1 MDNFTS
7 WAMQKADE
15 IVMRQKGLKHGE
27 IRPGSDA
34 SHLRDAILEALIEA
48 YGLGQEPIG
57 DD

>member
-15 IVMRQKGLKHGE
+15 IVMRHEHLKHAE
-27 IRPGSDA
+27 ITPGSDA

-48 YGLGQEPIG
+48 YGPGQKPIG
-57 DD
+57 ND